1 MIEILL
7 RGALSMY
14 FTPNKDFKICHDDDY
29 PKFIEEI
36 TPILE
41 NCSVTGDFASFDGLT
56 LRYRYFKV
64 ENAKASI
71 VVLHGVT
78 EFLQKYYEMAW
89 YFLNSGYNVFLFD
102 QRGHGYSGREV
113 PGEHLTHVKDFED
126 YVKDLDAL
134 IKGLVEPNSD
144 GAPVYLMSHSMGGA
158 VVFLYLAEFEN
169 NIRKAVFCSP
179 MIQPRTSFI
188 PRPMTLRFVKKQ
200 IKKEGLEAR
209 FIHSGQWDPNPVFD
223 KSTDMSYYR
232 FLTNL
237 NTRRADWHYQN
248 SSSSNA
254 WLLEAVNVRDKLL
267 DKKLMSKIKTKML
280 LMCSKDDKLVVT
292 KTTYKFARSNPNITL
307 LEIPNS
313 KHTIYTS
320 SHEAIETFY
329 KNAID
334 FFDK

>member
-89 YFLNSGYNVFLFD
+89 YFLNSGY
-102 QRGHGYSGREV
+102 
-113 PGEHLTHVKDFED
+113 
-126 YVKDLDAL
+126 VKDLNAI

-169 NIRKAVFCSP
+169 NIQKAVFCSP

-248 SSSSNA
+248 SSSSNS

-267 DKKLMSKIKTKML
+267 DKDLMSKIKTKML

-292 KTTYKFARSNPNITL
+292 KTTYKFAKQNPNITL